1 MQLHEAGKILSTFS
15 EDLAN
20 ENISNGWVLL
30 AVTTGTNEAEL
41 QPCYVLGKPAHKVG
55 MVDSVIEL
63 NDSQT
68 SQ

>member
-30 AVTTGTNEAEL
+30 AVSTGTCDGER
-41 QPCYVLGKPAHKVG
+41 QPCYVLGKPLHKVG
-55 MVDSVIEL
+55 MVDSVIEVTS
-63 NDSQT
+63 SQ
-68 SQ
+68 